1 LVDYLNLIITIP
13 NPCGVI
19 GLPDDHMHLPEVR
32 WLPNMVILDIETTGG
47 SHLFDRITEIALV
60 RIENGEIVDTW
71 QSLINP
77 ERSIPSSITV
87 LTGISDAMVK
97 DAPTF
102 AEIAPT
108 LYQYLEGL
116 PLAAHNVRFDYGFL
130 KAEYQRINATLMLK
144 TLCTV
149 KLSRRMFPDYKGH
162 GLDAIMRRHGLTTK
176 ARHRA
181 MGDVILVLE
190 YLEVAKRALGSVRVL
205 EEINYQ
211 SRGPSL
217 PTWIDSSLLDKI
229 PDSPGVY
236 LFFGDTDLPIYIGK
250 SVKLRS
256 RILNHFSSDHSSSK
270 EMKIAQEVKH
280 VEWIETAGE
289 LGALLLESKLV
300 KERQPV
306 YNRMLRRNRQLQS
319 IRLGE
324 TLDQTPWI
332 SYVSVDEFDPSY
344 FNLLY
349 GMFRTKR
356 AAVEAIRQIA
366 VDYKLCPRLLGL
378 ETGKGACFSYQL
390 KKCSGVCA
398 GKEAPELHYLR
409 LKQALIGMRLKSW
422 PYEGRIGIKEIDKL
436 TGKTQIQVFEQ
447 WCHIATIEDDIQMD
461 EARQSRFE
469 FNFDLD
475 TYKLLTRYLKKP
487 VDLIRFNSES
497 ITNY

>member
-1 LVDYLNLIITIP
+1 MKLNTVSQLHEPQSLWP
-13 NPCGVI
+13 NVSW
-19 GLPDDHMHLPEVR
+19 LPD
-32 WLPNMVILDIETTGG
+32 MVILDIETTGG
-47 SHLFDRITEIALV
+47 SHLYDRITEIALV
-60 RIENGEIVDTW
+60 RIQNGEVVDTW

-77 ERSIPSSITV
+77 ERPIPIIITY
-87 LTGISDAMVK
+87 LTGITDEMVK

-102 AEIAPT
+102 AEIAPI
-108 LYQYLEGL
+108 LYQYLEGV

-149 KLSRRMFPDYKGH
+149 KLSRRMFPDHRGH
-162 GLDAIMRRHGLTTK
+162 GLDAIMQRHGLTTN

-190 YLEVAKRALGSVRVL
+190 YLEVARRLLGSVRVI

-211 SRGPSL
+211 SKGPSIPIGL
-217 PTWIDSSLLDKI
+217 EKGLIDRV

-236 LFFGDTDLPIYIGK
+236 LFFGETDLPIYIGK

-256 RILNHFSSDHSSSK
+256 RILNHFSSDHASSK

-280 VEWIETAGE
+280 IEWIETAGE
-289 LGALLLESKLV
+289 LGALLLESKLI
-300 KERQPV
+300 KERQPI

-319 IRLGE
+319 IRLAE

-332 SYVSVDEFDPSY
+332 SFVSADEFDPSQ
-344 FNLLY
+344 FGFLY

-356 AAVEAIRQIA
+356 AAIEAIRQLAI
-366 VDYKLCPRLLGL
+366 DHRLCPRLLGL
-378 ETGKGACFSYQL
+378 ESGKGACFSYQL

-398 GKEAPELHYLR
+398 GKELPEIHYLR
-409 LKQALIGMRLKSW
+409 LKQALIGMRLESW
-422 PYEGRIGIKEIDKL
+422 PYEGRIGIRESDKA

-447 WCHIATIEDDIQMD
+447 WCHVATVEDDIQMD
-461 EARQSRFE
+461 EAKQSRFE

-475 TYKLLTRYLKKP
+475 TYKLLTKVLRKSVEIIKL
-487 VDLIRFNSES
+487 
-497 ITNY
+497 

>member
-1 LVDYLNLIITIP
+1 MY
-13 NPCGVI
+13 
-19 GLPDDHMHLPEVR
+19 LPEVR
-32 WLPNMVILDIETTGG
+32 WLPDMVILDIETTGG

-77 ERSIPSSITV
+77 GCPIPITITY
-87 LTGISDAMVK
+87 LTGITDEMVK
-97 DAPTF
+97 DAPSF
-102 AEIAPT
+102 EEIAPT

-149 KLSRRMFPDYKGH
+149 KLSRRMFPDHKGH
-162 GLDAIMRRHGLTTK
+162 GLDAIMRRHGLTTN

-190 YLEVAKRALGSVRVL
+190 YLEVAKRLLGSVRVI

-211 SRGPSL
+211 SKGPSL
-217 PTWIDSSLLDKI
+217 PSWIDSSLLDKI

-256 RILNHFSSDHSSSK
+256 RVLNHFSSDHSSAK

-280 VEWIETAGE
+280 IEWIETAGE
-289 LGALLLESKLV
+289 LGALLLESKLI
-300 KERQPV
+300 KERQPI

-319 IRLGE
+319 IRLAE

-332 SYVSVDEFDPSY
+332 TYVSADEFDPSY
-344 FNLLY
+344 FDFLY

-356 AAVEAIRQIA
+356 AAIESIRQIA
-366 VDYKLCPRLLGL
+366 TDHKLCPRLLGL

-398 GKEAPELHYLR
+398 GKESPDLHYLR
-409 LKQALIGMRLKSW
+409 LKQALIRVRLKSW
-422 PYEGRIGIKEIDKL
+422 PYDGRIGIKEVDKL

-447 WCHIATIEDDIQMD
+447 WCHVATVEDDIQMD
-461 EARQSRFE
+461 EAMQCRFE

-475 TYKLLTRYLKKP
+475 TYKLLSKYLKKSTEIILLGLTP
-487 VDLIRFNSES
+487 NAETMVSLE
-497 ITNY
+497 

>member
-1 LVDYLNLIITIP
+1 MKLTTVSQLHEPQSLWP
-13 NPCGVI
+13 NVSW
-19 GLPDDHMHLPEVR
+19 LPD
-32 WLPNMVILDIETTGG
+32 MVILDIETTGG
-47 SHLFDRITEIALV
+47 SHLYDRITEIALV
-60 RIENGEIVDTW
+60 RIQNGEVVDTW

-77 ERSIPSSITV
+77 ERPIPITITY
-87 LTGISDAMVK
+87 LTGITDEMVK

-102 AEIAPT
+102 AEIAPI
-108 LYQYLEGL
+108 LYQYLEGV

-149 KLSRRMFPDYKGH
+149 KLSRRMFPDHRGH
-162 GLDAIMRRHGLTTK
+162 GLDAIMQRHGLTTN

-190 YLEVAKRALGSVRVL
+190 YLEVARRLLGSVRVI

-211 SRGPSL
+211 SKGPSIPIGL
-217 PTWIDSSLLDKI
+217 EKGLIDRV

-236 LFFGDTDLPIYIGK
+236 LFFGETDLPIYIGK

-256 RILNHFSSDHSSSK
+256 RILNHFSSDHASSK

-280 VEWIETAGE
+280 IEWIETAGE
-289 LGALLLESKLV
+289 LGALLLESKLI
-300 KERQPV
+300 KERQPI

-319 IRLGE
+319 IRLAE

-332 SYVSVDEFDPSY
+332 SFVSADEFDPSQ
-344 FNLLY
+344 FGFLY

-356 AAVEAIRQIA
+356 AAIEAIRQLAI
-366 VDYKLCPRLLGL
+366 DHRLCPRLLGL
-378 ETGKGACFSYQL
+378 ESGKGACFSYQL

-398 GKEAPELHYLR
+398 GKELPEIHYLR
-409 LKQALIGMRLKSW
+409 LKQALIGMRLESW
-422 PYEGRIGIKEIDKL
+422 PYEGRIGIRESDKA

-447 WCHIATIEDDIQMD
+447 WCHLATVEDDIQMD
-461 EARQSRFE
+461 EAKQSRFE

-475 TYKLLTRYLKKP
+475 TYKLLTKVLRKSVEIIKL
-487 VDLIRFNSES
+487 
-497 ITNY
+497 

>member
-1 LVDYLNLIITIP
+1 MVDYLNLIITIP

-190 YLEVAKRALGSVRVL
+190 YLEVAKRALGSVRGL
-205 EEINYQ
+205 EE
-211 SRGPSL
+211 
-217 PTWIDSSLLDKI
+217 
-229 PDSPGVY
+229 
-236 LFFGDTDLPIYIGK
+236 
-250 SVKLRS
+250 
-256 RILNHFSSDHSSSK
+256 
-270 EMKIAQEVKH
+270 
-280 VEWIETAGE
+280 
-289 LGALLLESKLV
+289 
-300 KERQPV
+300 
-306 YNRMLRRNRQLQS
+306 
-319 IRLGE
+319 
-324 TLDQTPWI
+324 
-332 SYVSVDEFDPSY
+332 
-344 FNLLY
+344 
-349 GMFRTKR
+349 
-356 AAVEAIRQIA
+356 
-366 VDYKLCPRLLGL
+366 LCPIECAIDCKTSGGNGM
-378 ETGKGACFSYQL
+378 EIPIH
-390 KKCSGVCA
+390 KKNFRECVRVNYIQS
-398 GKEAPELHYLR
+398 K
-409 LKQALIGMRLKSW
+409 KSM
-422 PYEGRIGIKEIDKL
+422 E
-436 TGKTQIQVFEQ
+436 
-447 WCHIATIEDDIQMD
+447 
-461 EARQSRFE
+461 
-469 FNFDLD
+469 N
-475 TYKLLTRYLKKP
+475 
-487 VDLIRFNSES
+487 
-497 ITNY
+497 